1 MKRHSIAIAIA
12 IAACSATMPAN
23 SASEVTLFGAIDVGY
38 QYLRIKG
45 HGTSNGLISGGQ
57 GASRFGLR
65 GSEDLGDGLKANF
78 MLDGG
83 FNAMNGTG
91 SIPGRGVFNRSTWLG
106 LSGNFGEF
114 RMGRQTLA
122 APDMTDIF
130 GPFGSSYKLGGL
142 GSAINANTTPRGDN
156 TIKFITPDL
165 GGFQATAS
173 YSFDAHLAQNK
184 DGLLRND
191 ALSKDVKDRVFSS
204 AIGYGVE
211 WWKVVAYY
219 QQASLESGTSTN
231 GVHHD
236 VAPREYG
243 LGGKMSFGPT
253 TIHAGWA
260 QHRDA
265 YINGVHPNNAG
276 QEAVFRGGVVNGY
289 TLGASY
295 ELGAG
300 KLLGQVQL
308 NAPNHNVRYGG
319 ERASKQKVYSLG
331 YSHEISKRTNV
342 YSYVAY
348 LDGAWRDKDA
358 NATQF
363 IVGMQHRF

>member
-1 MKRHSIAIAIA
+1 MKRYSIAFA
-12 IAACSATMPAN
+12 IAACSVAMPAN
-23 SASEVTLFGAIDVGY
+23 SASEVTLFGVVDAAY
-38 QYLRIKG
+38 QYLHVKG
-45 HGTSNGLISGGQ
+45 RGTSNGLISGGQ

-83 FNAMNGTG
+83 FNAMNGKG
-91 SIPGRGVFNRSTWLG
+91 SIPNRGVFNRNTWLG

-122 APDMTDIF
+122 APDMTDVF
-130 GPFGSSYKLGGL
+130 SPFGSSYKLAGA

-156 TIKFITPDL
+156 TIKFITPNL
-165 GGFQATAS
+165 GGFEAAAS

-184 DGLLRND
+184 DGLLASDTIGKD
-191 ALSKDVKDRVFSS
+191 AKDRVFSS
-204 AIGYGVE
+204 AIGYGAD
-211 WWKVVAYY
+211 WWKAVAYY
-219 QQASLESGTSTN
+219 QQTSLESGTSTN
-231 GVHHD
+231 GVHDD
-236 VAPREYG
+236 VSPREYG
-243 LGGKMSFGPT
+243 LGGKMTFGAAT
-253 TIHAGWA
+253 LHAGWA

-276 QEAVFRGGVVNGY
+276 QLAVFRGGVVNGY

-300 KLLGQVQL
+300 KLLGQMQL
-308 NAPNHNVRYGG
+308 NAPNHNVRAGG
-319 ERASKQKVYSLG
+319 ERAHKQKVYSLG
-331 YSHEISKRTNV
+331 YSHDISKRTNV

-348 LDGAWRDKDA
+348 LDGAWFDKNW